1 MDFNRFKQSNRNRQM
16 AADLSRRGMACPEGA
31 KGLDDKFSRGIQS
44 AFAPGNIGDI
54 NNVIWPFYFI
64 FQPQDIS
71 PGQSLI
77 QSFSVTQEAGFLW
90 RSASAQV
97 FKKVAGEYIYIDPF
111 AVDESVNS
119 PNGLVFG
126 YQDAQSTR
134 QFNGRAL
141 QDISTLG
148 NANFPTIWPSTVF
161 LLPNQTMQLTLSNN
175 NATETYRASVVVSG
189 YRIRVKDAQKI
200 LSTVSG

>member
-1 MDFNRFKQSNRNRQM
+1 M
-16 AADLSRRGMACPEGA
+16 AANLARRGIDCGAEG
-31 KGLDDKFSRGIQS
+31 LSQKFDRGIQA

-54 NNVIWPFYFI
+54 NNVVWPFFFT
-64 FQPQDIS
+64 FQGVDIA

-97 FKKVAGEYIYIDPF
+97 FRKVAGNYEYIDPYL
-111 AVDESVNS
+111 ADESLNA

-148 NANFPTIWPSTVF
+148 SANFPTIWPSTVF

-175 NATETYRASVVVSG
+175 NATETYRAWVTVSG
-189 YRIRVKDAQKI
+189 YRIRVQDAQKV